1 MQTILVT
8 GGAGFIGSALVRYLV
23 GKGDIRVVNID
34 KLTYAGNLE
43 SLPSIIGE
51 GNYVFEQQDQV
62 IAALLDFQP

>member
-8 GGAGFIGSALVRYLV
+8 GGAGFIGSVLVRYLV

-62 IAALLDFQP
+62 IAALPDFQP